1 MTNHLTEQNILDLKI
16 LTDLI
21 DQMEKAPFKID
32 TKPYIKKWF
41 KGDFQLIR
49 SVVKHK
55 SVRLIN

>member
-1 MTNHLTEQNILDLKI
+1 MSECLNEENIKSLKV

-32 TKPYIKKWF
+32 TKPYIQKWF

-55 SVRLIN
+55 SVRLI